1 MQQAL
6 FVGYI
11 VLFAPKGW
19 HDAPGEECV
28 THLKAVHRPV
38 GPLDWVGSGHLGG
51 QSNKS
56 LNCLSVAGNVLEI
69 LHKGTVGEVT
79 GNLVYLSSSQ
89 RHGDRRLC
97 EVCKFERL
105 DQHVICLCIPVHHRF
120 LELPDLDWLV
130 LNQTGFC

>member
-19 HDAPGEECV
+19 HDAPGEESV
-28 THLKAVHRPV
+28 AHLLLKAVHRV
-38 GPLDWVGSGHLGG
+38 VVAVSRLGGLNWLGLGHLGG

-69 LHKGTVGEVT
+69 LHKGTV
-79 GNLVYLSSSQ
+79 
-89 RHGDRRLC
+89 
-97 EVCKFERL
+97 
-105 DQHVICLCIPVHHRF
+105 
-120 LELPDLDWLV
+120 
-130 LNQTGFC
+130 